1 MHEPTGDAI
10 NILLGKNLRRLRA
23 RKNISQLALAN
34 QAGLTHNFINE
45 IENGRKWVSPESL
58 AKLAGAL
65 DAEPYQFFSPETELK
80 PLDPDIVTEHLE
92 DITDSFN
99 KWVRDIRVRYLGED
113 DEEPGPKPGKRR
125 GKD

>member
-10 NILLGKNLRRLRA
+10 NLLLGKNLKRLRT

-65 DAEPYQFFSPETELK
+65 DAEPYQFFSPETELR

-92 DITDSFN
+92 DISDSFH
-99 KWVRDIRVRYLGED
+99 KWVRDTRARYLGED
-113 DEEPGPKPGKRR
+113 DEDASQETGEG
-125 GKD
+125 